1 MKQNPHIAIYTR
13 QSVDKDNSISIETQA
28 DYCKCAIRPDERD
41 FAVKIYEDRGWSGG
55 DTNRPQFQKM
65 MQEIEKGRVK
75 KVMVYKLDRISR
87 SLCDFVGILDTIK
100 RQGVE
105 FVSTQEAFDTGSPYG
120 ELIVKILMVFAEF
133 ERQSIIR
140 RVTDA
145 YGARSDMGIYMGGRR
160 PYGFSLQPAVIRGI
174 KTKTLAAVPEEME
187 QVEWIYALYAREG
200 MSLDKVVCSLVENRV
215 TPFGTAGWSGAKIRA
230 ILKNPLYVRADA
242 AVYDYFSSHG
252 TIIKSEITEFDG
264 TRGAKLYGS
273 SKHDPKSDDWSDMKL
288 VLMQHEGA
296 VDSDVW
302 IKCQKKLEKNG
313 QIRRGAGKS
322 ASWLGGL
329 LRCGACGHTMSVK
342 STGSGRYFLCSGRI
356 NKKICKGI
364 QATVY
369 AGPIEAMMEAA
380 IAEKLD
386 SLRTIKART
395 KQNIAP
401 RQNDLQLKVME
412 IEREEAKL
420 VDALLEGAANAPVIE
435 LVNRKALELKRKKD
449 VLYAQMEELESQRS
463 AGERA
468 VNLVKWW
475 ARAHEEEKRAIA
487 RVLVERIDVL
497 ADGGLEVMWN
507 V

>member
-1 MKQNPHIAIYTR
+1 MGKGPHIAIYTR

-28 DYCKCAIRPDERD
+28 DYCKSAIRPDERKLP
-41 FAVKIYEDRGWSGG
+41 VRVYEDRGWSGG

-65 MQEIEKGRVK
+65 MKEIEKGRVK

-100 RQGVE
+100 KQGVE

-145 YGARSDMGIYMGGRR
+145 YAARSDMGIYMGGRR
-160 PYGFSLQPAVIRGI
+160 PYGFSLQPAVIQGI
-174 KTKTLAAVPEEME
+174 QTKTLAVIPEEME
-187 QVEWIYALYAREG
+187 QVEWMYALYAQEC
-200 MSLDKVVCSLVENRV
+200 MSLDKVVKYMVEHGM
-215 TPFGTAGWSGAKIRA
+215 TPYGQADWSGAKIRG
-230 ILKNPLYVRADA
+230 ILKNPLYVKADA
-242 AVYDYFSSHG
+242 AVYDYFSRHG
-252 TIIKSEITEFDG
+252 AQIKSGISAFTG
-264 TRGAKLYGS
+264 AHGAKLYGS
-273 SKHDPKSDDWSDMKL
+273 SKHNPKSGDWSDMKL
-288 VLMQHEGA
+288 VLMQHEGV

-313 QIRRGAGKS
+313 QLRRGAGKS

-342 STGSGRYFLCSGRI
+342 TTSSGRYFLCSGRI

-364 QATVY
+364 KATIY
-369 AGPIEAMMEAA
+369 AGPIEAMMEDA

-386 SLRTIKART
+386 SLRAVKART
-395 KQNIAP
+395 KQKAAP
-401 RQNDLQLKVME
+401 KQNDLRLKVME
-412 IEREEAKL
+412 IEREEEKL
-420 VDALLEGAANAPVIE
+420 VDALLDGTANAVVIE
-435 LVNRKALELKRKKD
+435 LVNRKALELRRRREA
-449 VLYAQMEELESQRS
+449 LCARLEEMESQKS
-463 AGERA
+463 AGQRA
-468 VNLVKWW
+468 VNLAKQW
-475 ARAHEEEKRAIA
+475 ARARGEEKRAIA